1 MRKSIFF
8 VLAII
13 MSPPAVATDAPEIS
27 VGFSPSAGQA
37 ALQIVL
43 STINGAE
50 QSIDIAAYSF
60 TSHPIAAALIAA
72 QNRGVSVRL
81 VADAKANN
89 DKYTAVTFL
98 TNQDVPVRLNAQYIF
113 MHNKFMVI
121 DSNTVQTGSFNYTSN
136 AAKRNAEN
144 VLLVR
149 NAPALAA
156 MYQQEFNRLWS
167 ESQGFD
173 SLY

>member
-1 MRKSIFF
+1 MRKLIFF
-8 VLAII
+8 VLAI
-13 MSPPAVATDAPEIS
+13 MSALANATDAPEIS
-27 VGFSPSAGQA
+27 VGFSPSAGQS

-43 STINGAE
+43 NTINGAE
-50 QSIDIAAYSF
+50 QSIDMAAYSF

-72 QNRGVSVRL
+72 QNRGVSVRV

-113 MHNKFMVI
+113 MHNKFMVV

-144 VLLVR
+144 VLLVL
-149 NAPALAA
+149 NAPTLAA
-156 MYQQEFNRLWS
+156 TYLQEFNRLWS